1 MCRINITK
9 DLAEKVS
16 LLIKDN
22 SNSEI
27 AGRLRVSV
35 TTVKRIIRENRL
47 TRTKEELE
55 NIRSRTRKELIRA
68 ERRRAIFG
76 LDQKTDI
83 KVFTNRERNSLK
95 YCLKRRKYLFLKRGE
110 TTAYYNEQTNRYP
123 PYEERGRKL
132 GIKFKRI
139 ETITQ

>member
-1 MCRINITK
+1 MCRYSITK
-9 DLAEKVS
+9 DLAEETRK
-16 LLIKDN
+16 LLGTH

-27 AGRLRVSV
+27 ADRLEVSV
-35 TTVKRIIRENRL
+35 TTVKRIIRVYQLSR
-47 TRTKEELE
+47 TRDEQEF
-55 NIRSRTRKELIRA
+55 IRSRTRKDLIRA

-95 YCLKRRKYLFLKRGE
+95 YCLKRRKYLFLQRGS
-110 TTAYYNEQTNRYP
+110 TTAYFNEQTNRYP

-132 GIKFKRI
+132 GLRFKEL
-139 ETITQ
+139 ETQNQ

>member
-1 MCRINITK
+1 MCRIKITK

-27 AGRLRVSV
+27 AGRLKVSV
-35 TTVKRIIRENRL
+35 TTVKRVISEYRL
-47 TRTKEELE
+47 SRTKEELE
-55 NIRSRTRKELIRA
+55 TIRSRTRKDLIRA

-95 YCLKRRKYLFLKRGE
+95 YCLKRRKYLFLYRGA
-110 TTAYYNEQTNRYP
+110 TTAYYDEQTNRYP

-132 GIKFKRI
+132 GIRFIKF